1 MTSKNNILKGS
12 LSHPIV
18 FNALFNEKRFVVDFL
33 NSTELFNIS
42 EDGVEINNKELT
54 GGIDFKT
61 SNLDILIE
69 VIDQNTKVNLEMQ
82 NSKPKYD
89 MFVRLNYYL
98 AKMITR
104 DKPIGDKYSET
115 YNVVFAIFN
124 YTIFED
130 DKYIRVFEQ
139 NDSYNH
145 TLPYS
150 KIIVLELTKKDNCDK
165 KKLKNWLD
173 IFNQKD
179 LDAIKEEYR
188 IMSDVKK
195 RLRELNSDYLLQVQM
210 DEYERAYL
218 DYNSNLVIAKEEL
231 EAARKEAKKEGHAEG
246 LVEGRAE
253 GLVEGRLEGRAE
265 GHAEGHAEG
274 RAEGLAEGRAEGRAE
289 GLVEGRAEGHAE
301 GIVEGEN
308 LTNKKNAKTM

>member
-1 MTSKNNILKGS
+1 MTNKNNILKGS

-104 DKPIGDKYSET
+104 DKYSET

-124 YTIFED
+124 YTIFDD

-246 LVEGRAE
+246 LVEGRLEGHAE
-253 GLVEGRLEGRAE
+253 GRLEGRLEGRAE
-265 GHAEGHAEG
+265 G
-274 RAEGLAEGRAEGRAE
+274 R
-289 GLVEGRAEGHAE
+289 AE

-308 LTNKKNAKTM
+308 LTNKKNAKTMKELGVSIDIIIKTTGLSKEEIEIL